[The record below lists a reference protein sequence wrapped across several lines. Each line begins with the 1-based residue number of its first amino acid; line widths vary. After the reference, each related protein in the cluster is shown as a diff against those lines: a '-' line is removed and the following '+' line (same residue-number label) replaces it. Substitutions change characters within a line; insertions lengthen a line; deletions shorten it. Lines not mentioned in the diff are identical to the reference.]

1 MTKRKKTRRR
11 KKTTRMI
18 GGRLA
23 VFLSLF
29 ALCAFGG
36 DKKPPPEP
44 SIVAGT
50 VFRDPGFAMANAEVT
65 LTVKTPP
72 QGIKTPKQQKT
83 ASNFRGEYSFRV
95 PAAKAEYVV
104 SVKAPGFVPEEKPEV
119 LSGEPER
126 LEIYLTLKPDAS
138 KGK

>member
-1 MTKRKKTRRR
+1 
-11 KKTTRMI
+11 MI

-23 VFLSLF
+23 VLLWVF

-50 VFRDPGFAMANAEVT
+50 VFRDPGFALANAEVT
-65 LTVKTPP
+65 LSVKTPP
-72 QGIKTPKQQKT
+72 LGVKTPKQQKT
-83 ASNFRGEYSFRV
+83 TSNFRGEYSFRV

-104 SVKAPGFVPEEKPEV
+104 SVKAPGFIPEEKPAIV
-119 LSGEPER
+119 GGDPER
-126 LEIYLTLKPDAS
+126 LEIYLTLKPEAS

>member
-1 MTKRKKTRRR
+1 MTKRKRTRR

-23 VFLSLF
+23 VLFSLF
-29 ALCAFGG
+29 ALCASGG

-65 LTVKTPP
+65 LTLKTAP
-72 QGIKTPKQQKT
+72 QGVKAPKQQKT
-83 ASNFRGEYSFRV
+83 TSNFRGEYSFRV

-104 SVKAPGFVPEEKPEV
+104 SVKASGFVPEDKPAIV
-119 LSGEPER
+119 GDDPER

>member
-1 MTKRKKTRRR
+1 
-11 KKTTRMI
+11 MI
-18 GGRLA
+18 GARLA
-23 VFLSLF
+23 AFLLFF
-29 ALCAFGG
+29 ALCTLGG

-72 QGIKTPKQQKT
+72 QGVKTPKQQKT
-83 ASNFRGEYSFRV
+83 TSNFRGEYSFRV

-104 SVKAPGFVPEEKPEV
+104 SVKASGFVPEEKPAIV
-119 LSGEPER
+119 GDDPER
-126 LEIYLTLKPDAS
+126 LEIYVTLKPDAS

>member
-1 MTKRKKTRRR
+1 MN
-11 KKTTRMI
+11 

-23 VFLSLF
+23 LFLLLFSLV
-29 ALCAFGG
+29 APAG

-50 VFRDPGFAMANAEVT
+50 VFRDPGFALANAEVT
-65 LTVKTPP
+65 LAVKTAPP
-72 QGIKTPKQQKT
+72 GVKVPKLQKT
-83 ASNFRGEYSFRV
+83 TSNFRGEYSFRV
-95 PAAKAEYVV
+95 PAAKSEYVV
-104 SVKAPGFVPEEKPEV
+104 SVKAPGLMPEEKPAV
-119 LSGEPER
+119 LGGEPER